1 MHTYYRLRL
10 IYSFY
15 GYSADSPLSYL
26 LSCRFYSPPSEAYY
40 SLLASLPITRFG
52 SMLLVEVM
60 GFAPM
65 STTTFKQLQRILF
78 RPTTYFIR
86 NRKPLYIIFNQ
97 KATIYLGN
105 NVDLQ
110 PIGINSVNEM
120 IPISRNFIIGSYRI
134 G

>member
-1 MHTYYRLRL
+1 
-10 IYSFY
+10 
-15 GYSADSPLSYL
+15 
-26 LSCRFYSPPSEAYY
+26 
-40 SLLASLPITRFG
+40 
-52 SMLLVEVM
+52 MLLVEVM

-86 NRKPLYIIFNQ
+86 NRKPLYTIFYQ